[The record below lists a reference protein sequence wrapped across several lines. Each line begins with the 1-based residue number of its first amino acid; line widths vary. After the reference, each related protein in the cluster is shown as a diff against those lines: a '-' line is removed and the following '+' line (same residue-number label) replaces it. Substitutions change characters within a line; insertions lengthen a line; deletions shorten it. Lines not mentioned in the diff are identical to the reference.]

1 MGRVDMGLIAML
13 ELQKALARVYE
24 TYVAPVERDYW
35 VY

>member
-35 VY
+35 VH

>member
-1 MGRVDMGLIAML
+1 ML
-13 ELQKALARVYE
+13 ELQRALARVYE